1 MQVQLK
7 KDKPIISVPIRAVDM
22 KQAAF
27 SKKKYAV
34 QVWDALRTASH
45 VQYCSHT
52 ISSIIL

>member
-27 SKKKYAV
+27 SKKNM
-34 QVWDALRTASH
+34 QFRCGML
-45 VQYCSHT
+45 
-52 ISSIIL
+52 